1 MQNIC
6 NYLGI
11 KLPRTKFLKWKKRN
25 LNYSKICRKTKST
38 RKTLTRSLLHLF
50 YKIELT
56 YGFEMPKLYAKRRE
70 IISKIYEQQHHLFS
84 TGEYPKN
91 RIVSITKY
99 YLRPIVRGKE
109 IKKSRIWSKI
119 K

>member
-1 MQNIC
+1 M
-6 NYLGI
+6 
-11 KLPRTKFLKWKKRN
+11 
-25 LNYSKICRKTKST
+25 NYSKICRKTKST

-50 YKIELT
+50 DKINGEFYKIELT
-56 YGFEMPKLYAKRRE
+56 YDFEMPKLYAKRRE

-109 IKKSRIWSKI
+109 IKKVEFGVKLNKLQIDGVYFI
-119 K
+119 